1 MTVVFAVYFR
11 HTLIRHVD
19 PSDIVDSNRGE
30 GPVYTWD
37 LGPDA
42 EAASALKHTGQ
53 ASLARGYVSSSTI
66 CRFGV
71 NRWAN
76 YMKAANQND
85 NECKQCRVLLEAS
98 QGRSPFTI
106 FGSPFSL
113 HSSNIVILTVH
124 LKDSGIKVFL
134 QEIFRKRA
142 NNPENTVRAVAA
154 PDGGAEHFPPR

>member
-1 MTVVFAVYFR
+1 MAVVFTVYFH
-11 HTLIRHVD
+11 HTLICHVD
-19 PSDIVDSNRGE
+19 SSDIVDSNRGE
-30 GPVYTWD
+30 SPVHTWD

-42 EAASALKHTGQ
+42 EAASALKRTGQ

-76 YMKAANQND
+76 YMKAANQNE
-85 NECKQCRVLLEAS
+85 NECKHCGVLLEAS

-113 HSSNIVILTVH
+113 HS
-124 LKDSGIKVFL
+124 
-134 QEIFRKRA
+134 
-142 NNPENTVRAVAA
+142 PNTMI
-154 PDGGAEHFPPR
+154 

>member
-1 MTVVFAVYFR
+1 
-11 HTLIRHVD
+11 
-19 PSDIVDSNRGE
+19 
-30 GPVYTWD
+30 
-37 LGPDA
+37 
-42 EAASALKHTGQ
+42 
-53 ASLARGYVSSSTI
+53 
-66 CRFGV
+66 
-71 NRWAN
+71 
-76 YMKAANQND
+76 MKAANQND

-142 NNPENTVRAVAA
+142 NNPENTVRAVAT
-154 PDGGAEHFPPR
+154 PEGGLNTPHRGDASMNAHACTAGHVRG